1 MRTALVTGAASGI
14 GAATARRLAA
24 GGWRVLTAD
33 VRPESLARLAG
44 EIGAE
49 PIELDVGDEES
60 VRAAFARV
68 SDLTPSLD
76 ALVNSAGIVA
86 VSRFEESS
94 GAEWERVLRV
104 NVVGSYLCLQAAL
117 PLLRAAPPPARVVN
131 LASTAGKV
139 GAPSFA
145 AYAASK
151 AGVISL
157 TRSAA
162 LALAPQV
169 LVNCVCPGPVDTPM
183 WSEAIDPALAALGV
197 PDALAARAAEIPLGR
212 AGRPEEIAGVIEFLL
227 GDGGAYV
234 VGEDVNVNGG
244 VVLH

>member
-14 GAATARRLAA
+14 GAATARLLAG
-24 GGWRVLTAD
+24 GGWRVIAAD
-33 VRPESLARLAG
+33 VRARALVALAEEVGVEAV
-44 EIGAE
+44 
-49 PIELDVGDEES
+49 ELDVADEAS
-60 VRAAFARV
+60 VRDAFGRV
-68 SDLTPSLD
+68 ASLTPSLD
-76 ALVNSAGIVA
+76 ALVCSAGIVA
-86 VSRFEESS
+86 VSRFEASS
-94 GAEWERVLRV
+94 QAEWERVLRV

-117 PLLRAAPPPARVVN
+117 PLLRAAAPPARVVN

-151 AGVISL
+151 AAVISL

-162 LALAPQV
+162 VALAPDV
-169 LVNCVCPGPVDTPM
+169 LVNCVCPGPVETPM
-183 WSEAIDPALAALGV
+183 WSDAIDPAMAELGV

-212 AGRPEEIAGVIEFLL
+212 AGRPDEVARVIEFLL
-227 GDGGAYV
+227 GDGGAYI
-234 VGEDVNVNGG
+234 VGEDLNVNGG